1 MKDDRDRR
9 GGGRAS
15 RRMMKFVWDALDFY
29 GRVWCQYSGWGGLDP
44 QVLVYGFTNKK
55 MAA

>member
-1 MKDDRDRR
+1 MAVCGASIQ
-9 GGGRAS
+9 GGGA
-15 RRMMKFVWDALDFY
+15 
-29 GRVWCQYSGWGGLDP
+29 LDP